1 MMPNLSSVMENEK
14 ITVWELVNK
23 VEDPRSPSGRRYPLA
38 NILRMMLSGFL
49 CGRNSTAAI
58 VRWAKTLSKNHKQAL
73 GFSSI
78 PSEGAL
84 SNLFAKMDVAGMEE
98 VLNKNKLEQSKEF
111 ASLLHIAIDGK
122 TIKGSAHNEAPAVH
136 LLSAFIVDLKS
147 TLKQYQQEE
156 EDNEITSA
164 IKLLQNVKL
173 ENVVIS
179 GDAIFAQKKY
189 MPSY

>member
-1 MMPNLSSVMENEK
+1 MENEK
-14 ITVWELVNK
+14 MTIWELVNK
-23 VEDPRSPSGRRYPLA
+23 VKDPRNPSGLRYPLV

-73 GFSSI
+73 GLSSI

-84 SNLFAKMDVAGMEE
+84 SNLFAKMDVAEMEE
-98 VLNKNKLEQSKEF
+98 VLNKNKLKQSTEPT
-111 ASLLHIAIDGK
+111 SLLHIAIDGK
-122 TIKGSAHNEAPAVH
+122 TIKGSAYNEAPAVH
-136 LLSAFIVDLKS
+136 LLSAFIVGLKS
-147 TLKQYQQEE
+147 TLKQHQQEE

-164 IKLLQNVKL
+164 IKLLKDVKL
-173 ENVVIS
+173 ENVVVT